1 MVSCSSYIFVCG
13 ISYTIAWAF
22 CIVRLN
28 SKGSAKAYDW
38 GWTRRIPTLLFIY
51 VYADNAATTRLSNKA
66 FESMLPYLQNEY
78 GNASQLYSFARFP
91 KKVLKEARQ
100 VIANCIGAQPSEIFF
115 TSCGT
120 ESDNWVINGAVQQH
134 LPIVTSSI
142 EHHAILRPCE
152 SAKRCGCS
160 VSLLPVTK
168 EGIVLSSSVKEVVH
182 SSCGLLSVM
191 YANNEIGTIQPIKEL
206 ATIAHENGWLMHT
219 DAVQAI
225 GHTRINVRELGVDML
240 SASAHKFNGPK
251 GIGFLYIK
259 EGVNWPA
266 LIKGGT
272 QENGLRAGTENVASI
287 VGMATALEENVISI
301 CENESHLAHLEEI
314 LISNL
319 SRSGIAFYRNGAE
332 NHIKGN
338 VSLSFPN
345 RSGES
350 IMHRLDLK
358 GICVSTGSA
367 CDSKE
372 TQISHVLKAI
382 GLEEMLAKGTIR
394 ISLSKY
400 NTEQDMITIVQVLV
414 GILKEESVK

>member
-1 MVSCSSYIFVCG
+1 M
-13 ISYTIAWAF
+13 
-22 CIVRLN
+22 
-28 SKGSAKAYDW
+28 KE
-38 GWTRRIPTLLFIY
+38 Y

-78 GNASQLYSFARFP
+78 GNASQLYSFALTS
-91 KKVLKEARQ
+91 KKALKEARL
-100 VIANCIGAQPSEIFF
+100 VIANCIGAQPSEIYF

-120 ESDNWVINGAVQQH
+120 ESDNWVINGAAQQH

-152 SAKRCGCS
+152 SAKLCGCS

-168 EGIVLSSSVKEVVH
+168 EGIVLSSSFKEVVH
-182 SSCGLLSVM
+182 SSRGLLSVM

-206 ATIAHENGWLMHT
+206 ATIAHKNGWLMHT

-225 GHTRINVRELGVDML
+225 GHTRINVRDLGIDML

-259 EGVNWPA
+259 NGVNWPS
-266 LIKGGT
+266 LIKGGA
-272 QENGLRAGTENVASI
+272 QEKGQRAGTENVASI

-319 SRSGIAFYRNGAE
+319 SRSGIVFYRNGAE
-332 NHIKGN
+332 NHIRGN

-367 CDSKE
+367 CDSKD
-372 TQISHVLKAI
+372 TQISHVLKAL
-382 GLEEMLAKGTIR
+382 GMEEMLAKGTIR

-400 NTEQDMITIVQVLV
+400 NTEKDVINIVQALID
-414 GILKEESVK
+414 ILEEKIN

>member
-1 MVSCSSYIFVCG
+1 M
-13 ISYTIAWAF
+13 
-22 CIVRLN
+22 
-28 SKGSAKAYDW
+28 KE
-38 GWTRRIPTLLFIY
+38 Y

-78 GNASQLYSFARFP
+78 GNASQLYSFARLP
-91 KKVLKEARQ
+91 KKALKEARQ

-400 NTEQDMITIVQVLV
+400 NTEYDMMKIVQVLV

>member
-1 MVSCSSYIFVCG
+1 M
-13 ISYTIAWAF
+13 
-22 CIVRLN
+22 
-28 SKGSAKAYDW
+28 KE
-38 GWTRRIPTLLFIY
+38 Y

-78 GNASQLYSFARFP
+78 GNASQLYSFARLP
-91 KKVLKEARQ
+91 KKALKEARQ

-259 EGVNWPA
+259 EGVNWPT

-319 SRSGIAFYRNGAE
+319 SRSGIVFYRNGAE
-332 NHIKGN
+332 NHIRGN

-382 GLEEMLAKGTIR
+382 GLEVMLAKGTIR

-400 NTEQDMITIVQVLV
+400 NTEQDMIKIVQVLV
-414 GILKEESVK
+414 GILKEESVN

>member
-1 MVSCSSYIFVCG
+1 M
-13 ISYTIAWAF
+13 
-22 CIVRLN
+22 
-28 SKGSAKAYDW
+28 KE
-38 GWTRRIPTLLFIY
+38 Y

-78 GNASQLYSFARFP
+78 GNASQLYSFARLP
-91 KKVLKEARQ
+91 KKALKEARQ

-259 EGVNWPA
+259 EGVNWPT

-301 CENESHLAHLEEI
+301 CENESYLAHLEEI

-319 SRSGIAFYRNGAE
+319 SRSGIVFYRNGAE

-367 CDSKE
+367 CDSKD

-382 GLEEMLAKGTIR
+382 GLEVMLAKGTIR

-400 NTEQDMITIVQVLV
+400 NTEQDMIKIVQVLV

>member
-1 MVSCSSYIFVCG
+1 M
-13 ISYTIAWAF
+13 
-22 CIVRLN
+22 
-28 SKGSAKAYDW
+28 KE
-38 GWTRRIPTLLFIY
+38 Y

-78 GNASQLYSFARFP
+78 GNASQLYSFARLP
-91 KKVLKEARQ
+91 KKALKEARQ

-152 SAKRCGCS
+152 AAKRCGCS

-219 DAVQAI
+219 DAVQAM
-225 GHTRINVRELGVDML
+225 GHTRINVRELGIDML

-259 EGVNWPA
+259 EGIDWSS
-266 LIKGGT
+266 LIKGGA
-272 QENGLRAGTENVASI
+272 QEKGLRAGTENVASI

-301 CENESHLAHLEEI
+301 CENESYLAHLEEI

-319 SRSGIAFYRNGAE
+319 SRSGIVFYRNGAE
-332 NHIKGN
+332 NHIRGN

-400 NTEQDMITIVQVLV
+400 NTEQDMIKIVQVLV

>member
-1 MVSCSSYIFVCG
+1 M
-13 ISYTIAWAF
+13 
-22 CIVRLN
+22 
-28 SKGSAKAYDW
+28 KE
-38 GWTRRIPTLLFIY
+38 Y

-78 GNASQLYSFARFP
+78 GNASQLYSFARLP
-91 KKVLKEARQ
+91 KKALKEARQ

-319 SRSGIAFYRNGAE
+319 SRSGIVFYRNGAE
-332 NHIKGN
+332 NHIRGN

-400 NTEQDMITIVQVLV
+400 NTEHDMMKIVQVLV
-414 GILKEESVK
+414 GILKEESVN

>member
-1 MVSCSSYIFVCG
+1 M
-13 ISYTIAWAF
+13 
-22 CIVRLN
+22 
-28 SKGSAKAYDW
+28 KE
-38 GWTRRIPTLLFIY
+38 Y

-78 GNASQLYSFARFP
+78 GNASQLYSFARLP
-91 KKVLKEARQ
+91 KKALKEARQ

-259 EGVNWPA
+259 EGVNWPT

-301 CENESHLAHLEEI
+301 CENESYLAHLEEI

-319 SRSGIAFYRNGAE
+319 SRSGIVFYRNGAE
-332 NHIKGN
+332 NHIRGN

-367 CDSKE
+367 CDSKD

-400 NTEQDMITIVQVLV
+400 NTEQDMIKIVQVLV

>member
-1 MVSCSSYIFVCG
+1 M
-13 ISYTIAWAF
+13 
-22 CIVRLN
+22 
-28 SKGSAKAYDW
+28 KE
-38 GWTRRIPTLLFIY
+38 Y

-78 GNASQLYSFARFP
+78 GNASQLYSFARLP
-91 KKVLKEARQ
+91 KKALKEARQ

-120 ESDNWVINGAVQQH
+120 ESDHWGINGAVQQH

-152 SAKRCGCS
+152 AAKRCGCS

-219 DAVQAI
+219 DAVQAM
-225 GHTRINVRELGVDML
+225 GHTRINVRELGIDML

-259 EGVNWPA
+259 EGIDWPS
-266 LIKGGT
+266 LIKGGA
-272 QENGLRAGTENVASI
+272 QEKGLRAGTENVASI

-301 CENESHLAHLEEI
+301 CENESYLAHLEEI

-319 SRSGIAFYRNGAE
+319 SRSGIVFYRNGAE
-332 NHIKGN
+332 NHIRGN

-400 NTEQDMITIVQVLV
+400 NTEQDMIKIVQVLV

>member
-1 MVSCSSYIFVCG
+1 M
-13 ISYTIAWAF
+13 
-22 CIVRLN
+22 
-28 SKGSAKAYDW
+28 KE
-38 GWTRRIPTLLFIY
+38 Y

-78 GNASQLYSFARFP
+78 GNASQLYSFARLP
-91 KKVLKEARQ
+91 KKALKEARQ

-259 EGVNWPA
+259 EGVNWPT

-301 CENESHLAHLEEI
+301 CENESYLAHLEEI

-319 SRSGIAFYRNGAE
+319 SRSGIVFYRNGAE
-332 NHIKGN
+332 NHIRGN

-400 NTEQDMITIVQVLV
+400 NTEHDMMKIVQVLV
-414 GILKEESVK
+414 GILKEESVN

>member
-1 MVSCSSYIFVCG
+1 M
-13 ISYTIAWAF
+13 
-22 CIVRLN
+22 
-28 SKGSAKAYDW
+28 KE
-38 GWTRRIPTLLFIY
+38 Y

-78 GNASQLYSFARFP
+78 GNASQLYSFARSP
-91 KKVLKEARQ
+91 KKALKEARQ
-100 VIANCIGAQPSEIFF
+100 VIATCIGAQPSEIYF

-259 EGVNWPA
+259 EGVNWPT

-301 CENESHLAHLEEI
+301 CENESYLAHLEEI

-319 SRSGIAFYRNGAE
+319 SRSGIVFYRNGAE
-332 NHIKGN
+332 NHIRGN

-400 NTEQDMITIVQVLV
+400 NTEHDMMKIVQVLV
-414 GILKEESVK
+414 GILKEESVN

>member
-1 MVSCSSYIFVCG
+1 M
-13 ISYTIAWAF
+13 
-22 CIVRLN
+22 
-28 SKGSAKAYDW
+28 KE
-38 GWTRRIPTLLFIY
+38 Y

-78 GNASQLYSFARFP
+78 GNASQLYSFARLP
-91 KKVLKEARQ
+91 KKALKEARQ

-400 NTEQDMITIVQVLV
+400 NTEYDMMKIVQVLV
-414 GILKEESVK
+414 GILKEESVN

>member
-1 MVSCSSYIFVCG
+1 M
-13 ISYTIAWAF
+13 
-22 CIVRLN
+22 
-28 SKGSAKAYDW
+28 KE
-38 GWTRRIPTLLFIY
+38 Y

-78 GNASQLYSFARFP
+78 GNASQLYSFARLP
-91 KKVLKEARQ
+91 KKALKEARQ

-332 NHIKGN
+332 NHLKGN

-400 NTEQDMITIVQVLV
+400 NTEHDMMKIVQVLV

>member
-1 MVSCSSYIFVCG
+1 M
-13 ISYTIAWAF
+13 
-22 CIVRLN
+22 
-28 SKGSAKAYDW
+28 KE
-38 GWTRRIPTLLFIY
+38 Y

-78 GNASQLYSFARFP
+78 GNASQLYSFARLP
-91 KKVLKEARQ
+91 KKALKEARQ

-191 YANNEIGTIQPIKEL
+191 YANNEIGTIQPIREL

-219 DAVQAI
+219 DAVQAM

-259 EGVNWPA
+259 EGINWPA

-400 NTEQDMITIVQVLV
+400 NTEHDMMKIVQVLV

>member
-1 MVSCSSYIFVCG
+1 M
-13 ISYTIAWAF
+13 
-22 CIVRLN
+22 
-28 SKGSAKAYDW
+28 KE
-38 GWTRRIPTLLFIY
+38 Y

-91 KKVLKEARQ
+91 KKALKEARQ

-400 NTEQDMITIVQVLV
+400 NTEHDMMKIVQVLV
-414 GILKEESVK
+414 GILKEESVN

>member
-1 MVSCSSYIFVCG
+1 M
-13 ISYTIAWAF
+13 
-22 CIVRLN
+22 
-28 SKGSAKAYDW
+28 KE
-38 GWTRRIPTLLFIY
+38 Y

-78 GNASQLYSFARFP
+78 GNASQLYSFARLP
-91 KKVLKEARQ
+91 KKALKEARQ

-394 ISLSKY
+394 IYSSKY
-400 NTEQDMITIVQVLV
+400 NTEHDMMKIVQVLV

>member
-1 MVSCSSYIFVCG
+1 M
-13 ISYTIAWAF
+13 
-22 CIVRLN
+22 
-28 SKGSAKAYDW
+28 KE
-38 GWTRRIPTLLFIY
+38 Y

-78 GNASQLYSFARFP
+78 GNASQLYSFARLP
-91 KKVLKEARQ
+91 KKALKEARQ

-152 SAKRCGCS
+152 AAKRCGCS

-400 NTEQDMITIVQVLV
+400 NTEHDMMKIVQVLA
-414 GILKEESVK
+414 GTLQEESVN

>member
-1 MVSCSSYIFVCG
+1 M
-13 ISYTIAWAF
+13 
-22 CIVRLN
+22 
-28 SKGSAKAYDW
+28 KE
-38 GWTRRIPTLLFIY
+38 Y

-66 FESMLPYLQNEY
+66 FECMLPYLQNEY
-78 GNASQLYSFARFP
+78 GNASQLYSFARSP
-91 KKVLKEARQ
+91 KKALKEARQ
-100 VIANCIGAQPSEIFF
+100 VIATCIGAQPSEIYF

-400 NTEQDMITIVQVLV
+400 NTEHDMMKIVQVLV
-414 GILKEESVK
+414 GILKEESVN

>member
-1 MVSCSSYIFVCG
+1 M
-13 ISYTIAWAF
+13 
-22 CIVRLN
+22 
-28 SKGSAKAYDW
+28 KE
-38 GWTRRIPTLLFIY
+38 Y

-66 FESMLPYLQNEY
+66 FECMLPYLQNEY
-78 GNASQLYSFARFP
+78 GNASQLYSFARSP
-91 KKVLKEARQ
+91 KKALKEARQ
-100 VIANCIGAQPSEIFF
+100 VIATCIGAQPSEIYF

-191 YANNEIGTIQPIKEL
+191 YANNEIGTIQPIREL

-219 DAVQAI
+219 DAVQAM

-259 EGVNWPA
+259 EGINWPA
-266 LIKGGT
+266 LIKGGA
-272 QENGLRAGTENVASI
+272 QEKGLRAGTENVASI
-287 VGMATALEENVISI
+287 MGMATALEENVISI
-301 CENESHLAHLEEI
+301 CENESYLAHLEEI

-319 SRSGIAFYRNGAE
+319 SRSGIAFYRNGSE

-358 GICVSTGSA
+358 GIFVSTGSA
-367 CDSKE
+367 CDSKD

-382 GLEEMLAKGTIR
+382 GLKEMLAKGTIR

-400 NTEQDMITIVQVLV
+400 NTEQDVMKIVQVLV
-414 GILKEESVK
+414 GILKEESVN

>member
-1 MVSCSSYIFVCG
+1 M
-13 ISYTIAWAF
+13 
-22 CIVRLN
+22 
-28 SKGSAKAYDW
+28 KE
-38 GWTRRIPTLLFIY
+38 Y

-66 FESMLPYLQNEY
+66 FECMLPYLQNEY
-78 GNASQLYSFARFP
+78 GNASQLYSFARSP
-91 KKVLKEARQ
+91 KKALKEARQ

-367 CDSKE
+367 CDSKD

-400 NTEQDMITIVQVLV
+400 NTEHDMMKIVQVLV

>member
-1 MVSCSSYIFVCG
+1 M
-13 ISYTIAWAF
+13 
-22 CIVRLN
+22 
-28 SKGSAKAYDW
+28 KE
-38 GWTRRIPTLLFIY
+38 Y

-78 GNASQLYSFARFP
+78 GNASQLYSFARLP
-91 KKVLKEARQ
+91 KKALKEARQ
-100 VIANCIGAQPSEIFF
+100 VIANCIGAQPGEIFF

-301 CENESHLAHLEEI
+301 CENESYLAHLEEI

-319 SRSGIAFYRNGAE
+319 SRSGIVFYRNGAE
-332 NHIKGN
+332 NHIRGN

-400 NTEQDMITIVQVLV
+400 NTEQDMIKIVQVLV

>member
-1 MVSCSSYIFVCG
+1 M
-13 ISYTIAWAF
+13 
-22 CIVRLN
+22 
-28 SKGSAKAYDW
+28 KE
-38 GWTRRIPTLLFIY
+38 Y

-78 GNASQLYSFARFP
+78 GNASQLYSFARLP
-91 KKVLKEARQ
+91 KKALKEARQ

-168 EGIVLSSSVKEVVH
+168 EGIVLSSSVKEVAH

-400 NTEQDMITIVQVLV
+400 NTEYDMMKIVQVLV
-414 GILKEESVK
+414 GILKEESVN

>member
-1 MVSCSSYIFVCG
+1 M
-13 ISYTIAWAF
+13 
-22 CIVRLN
+22 
-28 SKGSAKAYDW
+28 KE
-38 GWTRRIPTLLFIY
+38 Y

-78 GNASQLYSFARFP
+78 GNASQLYSFARLP
-91 KKVLKEARQ
+91 KKALKEARQ

-219 DAVQAI
+219 DAVQAM
-225 GHTRINVRELGVDML
+225 GHTRINVRELGIDML

-259 EGVNWPA
+259 EGIDWPS
-266 LIKGGT
+266 LIKGGA
-272 QENGLRAGTENVASI
+272 QEKGLRAGTENVASI

-301 CENESHLAHLEEI
+301 CENESYLAHLEEI

-319 SRSGIAFYRNGAE
+319 SRSGIVFYRNGAE
-332 NHIKGN
+332 NHIRGN

-400 NTEQDMITIVQVLV
+400 NTEQDMIKIVQVLV
-414 GILKEESVK
+414 GILKEESVN

>member
-1 MVSCSSYIFVCG
+1 M
-13 ISYTIAWAF
+13 
-22 CIVRLN
+22 
-28 SKGSAKAYDW
+28 KE
-38 GWTRRIPTLLFIY
+38 Y

-78 GNASQLYSFARFP
+78 GNASQLYSFARSP
-91 KKVLKEARQ
+91 KKALKEARQ
-100 VIANCIGAQPSEIFF
+100 VIATCIGAQPSEIYF

-206 ATIAHENGWLMHT
+206 ATIAHENGCLVHT
-219 DAVQAI
+219 DAVQAM

-259 EGVNWPA
+259 EGIDWPS
-266 LIKGGT
+266 LIKGGA
-272 QENGLRAGTENVASI
+272 QEKGLRAGTENVASI

-301 CENESHLAHLEEI
+301 CENESYLAHLEEI

-319 SRSGIAFYRNGAE
+319 SRSGIVFYRNGAE
-332 NHIKGN
+332 NHIRGN

-400 NTEQDMITIVQVLV
+400 NTEQDMIKIVQVLV

>member
-1 MVSCSSYIFVCG
+1 M
-13 ISYTIAWAF
+13 
-22 CIVRLN
+22 
-28 SKGSAKAYDW
+28 KE
-38 GWTRRIPTLLFIY
+38 Y

-78 GNASQLYSFARFP
+78 GNASQLYSFARLP
-91 KKVLKEARQ
+91 KKALKEARQ

-152 SAKRCGCS
+152 AAKRCGCS

-219 DAVQAI
+219 DAVQAM
-225 GHTRINVRELGVDML
+225 GHTRINVRELGIDML

-259 EGVNWPA
+259 EGIDWPS
-266 LIKGGT
+266 LIKGGA

-301 CENESHLAHLEEI
+301 CENESYLAHLEEI

-319 SRSGIAFYRNGAE
+319 SRSGIVFYRNGAE
-332 NHIKGN
+332 NHIRGN

-400 NTEQDMITIVQVLV
+400 NTEQDMIKIVQVLV

>member
-1 MVSCSSYIFVCG
+1 M
-13 ISYTIAWAF
+13 
-22 CIVRLN
+22 
-28 SKGSAKAYDW
+28 KE
-38 GWTRRIPTLLFIY
+38 Y

-78 GNASQLYSFARFP
+78 GNASQLYSFARLP
-91 KKVLKEARQ
+91 KKALKEARQ

-259 EGVNWPA
+259 EGVNWPT

-319 SRSGIAFYRNGAE
+319 SRSGIVFYRNGAE
-332 NHIKGN
+332 NHIRGN

-400 NTEQDMITIVQVLV
+400 NTEQDMIKIVQVLV

>member
-1 MVSCSSYIFVCG
+1 M
-13 ISYTIAWAF
+13 
-22 CIVRLN
+22 
-28 SKGSAKAYDW
+28 KE
-38 GWTRRIPTLLFIY
+38 Y

-78 GNASQLYSFARFP
+78 GNASQLYSFARLP
-91 KKVLKEARQ
+91 KKALKEARQ

-319 SRSGIAFYRNGAE
+319 SRSGIVFYRNGAE
-332 NHIKGN
+332 NHIRGN

-400 NTEQDMITIVQVLV
+400 NTEQDMIKIVQVLV
-414 GILKEESVK
+414 GILKEESVN

>member
-1 MVSCSSYIFVCG
+1 M
-13 ISYTIAWAF
+13 
-22 CIVRLN
+22 
-28 SKGSAKAYDW
+28 KE
-38 GWTRRIPTLLFIY
+38 Y

-78 GNASQLYSFARFP
+78 GNASQLYSFARLP
-91 KKVLKEARQ
+91 KKALKEARQ
-100 VIANCIGAQPSEIFF
+100 VIANCIGAQPGEIFF

-400 NTEQDMITIVQVLV
+400 NTEHDMMKIVQVLV
-414 GILKEESVK
+414 GILKEESVN

>member
-1 MVSCSSYIFVCG
+1 M
-13 ISYTIAWAF
+13 
-22 CIVRLN
+22 
-28 SKGSAKAYDW
+28 KE
-38 GWTRRIPTLLFIY
+38 Y

-78 GNASQLYSFARFP
+78 GNASQLYSFARLP
-91 KKVLKEARQ
+91 KKALKEARQ

-319 SRSGIAFYRNGAE
+319 SRSGIVFYRNGAE
-332 NHIKGN
+332 NHIRGN

-400 NTEQDMITIVQVLV
+400 NTEHDMMKIVQVLV

>member
-1 MVSCSSYIFVCG
+1 M
-13 ISYTIAWAF
+13 
-22 CIVRLN
+22 
-28 SKGSAKAYDW
+28 KE
-38 GWTRRIPTLLFIY
+38 Y

-78 GNASQLYSFARFP
+78 GNASQLYSFARLP
-91 KKVLKEARQ
+91 KKALKEARQ

-301 CENESHLAHLEEI
+301 CENESYLAHLEEI

-319 SRSGIAFYRNGAE
+319 SRSGIVFYRNGAE
-332 NHIKGN
+332 NHIRGN

-367 CDSKE
+367 CDSKD

-382 GLEEMLAKGTIR
+382 GLEVMLAKGTIR

-400 NTEQDMITIVQVLV
+400 NTEQDMIKIVQVLV

>member
-1 MVSCSSYIFVCG
+1 M
-13 ISYTIAWAF
+13 
-22 CIVRLN
+22 
-28 SKGSAKAYDW
+28 KE
-38 GWTRRIPTLLFIY
+38 Y

-78 GNASQLYSFARFP
+78 GNASQLYSFARLP
-91 KKVLKEARQ
+91 KKALKEARQ

-259 EGVNWPA
+259 EGVNWPT

-301 CENESHLAHLEEI
+301 CENESYLAHLEEI

-319 SRSGIAFYRNGAE
+319 SRSGIVFYRNGAE
-332 NHIKGN
+332 NHIRGN

-400 NTEQDMITIVQVLV
+400 NTEHDMMKIVQVLV

>member
-1 MVSCSSYIFVCG
+1 M
-13 ISYTIAWAF
+13 
-22 CIVRLN
+22 
-28 SKGSAKAYDW
+28 KE
-38 GWTRRIPTLLFIY
+38 Y
-51 VYADNAATTRLSNKA
+51 VYADNAATTRLSDKA

-78 GNASQLYSFARFP
+78 GNASQLYSFARLP
-91 KKVLKEARQ
+91 KKALKEARQ
-100 VIANCIGAQPSEIFF
+100 VIAYCIGAQPDEIFF

-168 EGIVLSSSVKEVVH
+168 DGIVLSSSVKEVVH

-219 DAVQAI
+219 DAVQAM

-259 EGVNWPA
+259 KGINWPV
-266 LIKGGT
+266 LIKGGA

-287 VGMATALEENVISI
+287 VGMATALEENVASVS
-301 CENESHLAHLEEI
+301 ENEAYLTHLEEM

-319 SRSGIAFYRNGAE
+319 SDSGVLFCRNGAG
-332 NHIKGN
+332 NHIRGN
-338 VSLSFPN
+338 ISLSFPN
-345 RSGES
+345 RSGEA
-350 IMHRLDLK
+350 ILHRLDLK
-358 GICVSTGSA
+358 RICVSTGSA
-367 CDSKE
+367 CDSQD
-372 TQISHVLKAI
+372 TQVSHVLKAI
-382 GLEEMLAKGTIR
+382 DLDETLAKGTIR
-394 ISLSKY
+394 ISLGKY
-400 NTEQDMITIVQVLV
+400 NTEQDVMKIVQVLI
-414 GILKEESVK
+414 GILKERVR

>member
-1 MVSCSSYIFVCG
+1 M
-13 ISYTIAWAF
+13 
-22 CIVRLN
+22 
-28 SKGSAKAYDW
+28 KE
-38 GWTRRIPTLLFIY
+38 Y

-78 GNASQLYSFARFP
+78 GNASQLYSFARLP
-91 KKVLKEARQ
+91 KKALKEARQ

-182 SSCGLLSVM
+182 SSSGLLSVM

-345 RSGES
+345 WSGES

-400 NTEQDMITIVQVLV
+400 NTEHDMMKIVQVLV
-414 GILKEESVK
+414 GILKEESVN

>member
-1 MVSCSSYIFVCG
+1 M
-13 ISYTIAWAF
+13 
-22 CIVRLN
+22 
-28 SKGSAKAYDW
+28 KE
-38 GWTRRIPTLLFIY
+38 Y

-78 GNASQLYSFARFP
+78 GNASQLYSFARLP
-91 KKVLKEARQ
+91 KKALKEARQ

-400 NTEQDMITIVQVLV
+400 NTEQDMIKIVQVLV

>member
-1 MVSCSSYIFVCG
+1 M
-13 ISYTIAWAF
+13 
-22 CIVRLN
+22 
-28 SKGSAKAYDW
+28 KE
-38 GWTRRIPTLLFIY
+38 Y

-78 GNASQLYSFARFP
+78 GNASQLYSFARLP
-91 KKVLKEARQ
+91 KKALKEARQ
-100 VIANCIGAQPSEIFF
+100 VIATCIGAQPSEIYF

-259 EGVNWPA
+259 EGVNWPT

-301 CENESHLAHLEEI
+301 CENESYLAHLEEI

-319 SRSGIAFYRNGAE
+319 SRSGIVFYRNGAE
-332 NHIKGN
+332 NHIRGN

-400 NTEQDMITIVQVLV
+400 NTEHDMMKIVQVLV